1 MDHNILHFFTG
12 TMAFRSP
19 QPPVYGS
26 GTEPSDA
33 FLEKNVVGKNR
44 NAGKAAKSAEYARNM
59 QDGVR
64 SSNKQGNH
72 RLNRAAKN
80 TQGRNGLGNGQEGQV
95 IRQGAT

>member
-1 MDHNILHFFTG
+1 MDQYILHFFTG

-26 GTEPSDA
+26 GAESSDA
-33 FLEKNVVGKNR
+33 FLGKKR
-44 NAGKAAKSAEYARNM
+44 GLEESKRRKSCKRCRICKKYAGRLSILE
-59 QDGVR
+59 QT
-64 SSNKQGNH
+64 GNH
-72 RLNRAAKN
+72 RLNRAEKN

>member
-44 NAGKAAKSAEYARNM
+44 NAGKTAKSAEYARNM

-64 SSNKQGNH
+64 SWNKRGTI
-72 RLNRAAKN
+72 A
-80 TQGRNGLGNGQEGQV
+80 
-95 IRQGAT
+95 